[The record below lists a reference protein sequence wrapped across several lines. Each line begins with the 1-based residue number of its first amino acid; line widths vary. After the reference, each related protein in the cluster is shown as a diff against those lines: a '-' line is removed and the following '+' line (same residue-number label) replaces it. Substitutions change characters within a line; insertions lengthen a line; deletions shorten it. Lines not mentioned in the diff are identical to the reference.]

1 MTKIRMYRCKP
12 FSAGVS
18 REITDPLGLEFPKA
32 YQNRDDMVTLSKAV
46 KEHEGAIYC
55 LLPFDKTVEAEA
67 LGANINLGD
76 ANAGPRGADPACSS
90 LEDLQNLPEIDFTQG
105 RVREVLEACR
115 ILADEGE
122 IVALELSGIWTVL
135 STLMEP
141 RVAFRLYRKNREEM
155 VEVMRTIGEQLL
167 AYVDQARAHGVRVI
181 TFADSAGTVDIL
193 GPKLTAQSAED
204 FTCWFIR
211 ELSGRLGPDMI
222 AQICPKITYALIDTG
237 NAEFKDHDMGGKVNF
252 MEAALEMSATVKL
265 VGQACIKSPSLM
277 LLHGKLREVVIK

>member
-18 REITDPLGLEFPKA
+18 REITDPLNMEFPKA
-32 YQNRDDMVTLSKAV
+32 YQNRDDMVTLSLAV
-46 KEHEGAIYC
+46 KQHGGAAFC

-76 ANAGPRGADPACSS
+76 ANAGPRGADPVCNS
-90 LEDLQNLPEIDFTQG
+90 LEDLQNLPTIDFTQG
-105 RVREVLEACR
+105 RAHEVLEACR
-115 ILADEGE
+115 VLADRGE
-122 IVALELSGIWTVL
+122 VVALEVSGIWTVL

-155 VEVMRTIGEQLL
+155 VQVMRRIGEQLL
-167 AYVDQARAHGVRVI
+167 AYVDQAREHGVRII

-193 GPKLTAQSAED
+193 GPKLAAQSAED
-204 FTCWFIR
+204 FTCWFLR
-211 ELSGRLGPDMI
+211 ELSARLGSDMI

-237 NAEFKDHDMGGKVNF
+237 FAEFKDHDMGGKVNF
-252 MEAALEMSATVKL
+252 LEAALKMSDTVKL
-265 VGQACIKSPSLM
+265 VGQACLKSPSLT
-277 LLHGKLREVVIK
+277 LLHGKLREVVVK